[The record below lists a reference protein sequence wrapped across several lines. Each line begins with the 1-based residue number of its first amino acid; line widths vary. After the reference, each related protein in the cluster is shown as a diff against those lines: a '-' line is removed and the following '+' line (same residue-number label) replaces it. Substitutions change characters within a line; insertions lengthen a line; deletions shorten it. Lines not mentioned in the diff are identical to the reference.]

1 MNIPLLISPINI
13 IMLLIILITFTVIAL
28 VLALKKE
35 TKFHFLIWATII
47 IFLPFFGSLS
57 YFLKFFTSKRIKNNV
72 A

>member
-1 MNIPLLISPINI
+1 MNIPL
-13 IMLLIILITFTVIAL
+13 LITFTVIAL

-57 YFLKFFTSKRIKNNV
+57 YFLKLFTSKRIKNNV